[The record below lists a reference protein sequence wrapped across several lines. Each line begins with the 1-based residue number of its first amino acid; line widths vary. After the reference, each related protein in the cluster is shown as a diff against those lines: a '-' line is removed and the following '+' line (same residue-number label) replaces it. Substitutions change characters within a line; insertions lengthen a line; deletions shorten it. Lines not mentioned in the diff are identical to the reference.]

1 MPETNPFINL
11 CEKVRFCGDASTVS
25 NDADASRRLGEYA
38 FRMRSRGLRINPALT
53 PKLHEVLSKTATRL
67 KLSTEPEAYVLAN
80 SDPNA
85 YAPIF
90 SAQDRPLIVLTS
102 GIIELLSPLEL
113 QFVIGHELGHLG
125 LGHPGAPEESR
136 DENELEGLKRLSL
149 FRATEVSA
157 DRVGLIA
164 TESLSIAANVNIKI
178 ASGLTSRHIR
188 PDVQIFINQI
198 EQESEGISHEWE
210 LYQLH
215 PSLPLRLW
223 ALIQFSKTAAYA
235 KLTGQGA
242 TGISIEEADGLI
254 SEKLSQLGDGKLSKL
269 EQRNFDLAVTWLGAS
284 LVFDDEVIEEDEEK
298 LLISLIGEELAQKA
312 LLFAKEHG
320 LNPVIEKL
328 KDSLQ
333 RLNMNDSR
341 IKNKLMNTYEMF
353 LQRVNILENQ
363 PKAYSVLKSFL

>member
-1 MPETNPFINL
+1 MPDTNPFIDF
-11 CEKVRFCGDASTVS
+11 CEKIRFCGDTGTVS
-25 NDADASRRLGEYA
+25 DHAGASLKLREYA
-38 FRMRSRGLRINPALT
+38 FRMRSRGLHISPALT
-53 PKLHEVLSKTATRL
+53 PKLHGVLSTAATRL
-67 KLSTEPEAYVLAN
+67 KLSTEPEAYVFAS

-90 SAQDRPLIVLTS
+90 GVQDRPLVVLTS

-125 LGHPGAPEESR
+125 LGHPGAPEESKN
-136 DENELEGLKRLSL
+136 DNELECLKRLSVS
-149 FRATEVSA
+149 RAAEVSA

-164 TESLSIAANVNIKI
+164 TESLTTAANVMIKL

-188 PDVQIFINQI
+188 PDVQSFINQI
-198 EQESEGISHEWE
+198 EQESEGISREWE
-210 LYQLH
+210 LYQFH

-223 ALIQFSKTAAYA
+223 ALIQFSKTAVYA

-242 TGISIEEADGLI
+242 TGISIEEADGMI

-269 EQRNFDLAVTWLGAS
+269 EHRNFDLAVTWLGVS
-284 LVFDDEVIEEDEEK
+284 LVFDDEVIEENEEK
-298 LLISLIGEELAQKA
+298 LLISLIGDELAQKA
-312 LLFAKEHG
+312 LYFAKEHG
-320 LNPVIEKL
+320 LNSVIEKL

-333 RLNMNDSR
+333 RLDMNDNR
-341 IKNKLMNTYEMF
+341 IKNKLMNTYEVF
-353 LQRVNILENQ
+353 LQRVNILEDQ